1 MWNNLL
7 APVIVAHRGDKACAP
22 ENTISAFKQAADKGA
37 DAVEFDV
44 KLTSDGRVIVIHDQT
59 VNRTTN
65 GSGNVARLSFA
76 ELQELEAGV
85 QFPGKFLGEKIPTL
99 DEVFEAVGKR
109 LYMNVELTNYS
120 TPTDSL
126 IPKVVDLVKKHGVQS
141 RVLFS
146 SFFAQNLHK
155 ARQLLPDVPSGLL
168 TFPGR
173 LGWWGRA
180 FGWRGDYTAMHP
192 NYRDVNLELVAR
204 VHAAGKKVN
213 TWTVTTKAD
222 INKMYELGVD
232 GIITGNLE
240 LTLRLLGRIK

>member
-1 MWNNLL
+1 MWNDLL

-44 KLTSDGRVIVIHDQT
+44 KLSSDGRVIVIHDQT
-59 VNRTTN
+59 VDRTTN
-65 GSGNVARLSFA
+65 GSGNVARLRFA
-76 ELQELEAGV
+76 ELKELEAGV
-85 QFPGKFLGEKIPTL
+85 QFPGKFLGERIPSL
-99 DEVFEAVGKR
+99 DEVLETVGKR
-109 LYMNVELTNYS
+109 LYMNVELTNYF

-126 IPKVVDLVKKHGVQS
+126 VPKVVDLVKKHGVQG

-155 ARQLLPDVPSGLL
+155 ARRLLPEVPRGLL
-168 TFPGR
+168 TLPGR

-180 FGWRGDYTAMHP
+180 FGWRGDYVAIHP
-192 NYRDVNLELVAR
+192 NYRNVNVGLVAR

-213 TWTVTTKAD
+213 IWTVTTEAD
-222 INKMYELGVD
+222 INRMYALGVD
-232 GIITGNLE
+232 GIITGDLE